1 MRDIPQNIN
10 TVLAR
15 AQILVARYLKSAVRE
30 NLKCSHQN
38 KQTNKQKYNPKNL
51 R

>member
-15 AQILVARYLKSAVRE
+15 AQILVARYLKFAMRE
-30 NLKCSHQN
+30 NLKCSHQ
-38 KQTNKQKYNPKNL
+38 KQQQKNL

>member
-15 AQILVARYLKSAVRE
+15 AQILVARYLKYAMRE
-30 NLKCSHQN
+30 NLKCSH
-38 KQTNKQKYNPKNL
+38 KKTKKNL

>member
-15 AQILVARYLKSAVRE
+15 TQILVARYLKSAMRE
-30 NLKCSHQN
+30 NLKCSHKKQN
-38 KQTNKQKYNPKNL
+38 KKNL

>member
-10 TVLAR
+10 TVPTR
-15 AQILVARYLKSAVRE
+15 AQILVARYLKSAMKE
-30 NLKCSHQN
+30 NLKCSHQ
-38 KQTNKQKYNPKNL
+38 KQQQQKNL